1 MLTGLWRIIDDD
13 AKYREAKTLI
23 AEEIER
29 LNAQIDRLNEEAN
42 EPF

>member
-1 MLTGLWRIIDDD
+1 MTYSQMLTGLWRIIDF
-13 AKYREAKTLI
+13 EQGLI